1 MLVRSRT
8 AAAFVVAASL
18 LLFTGCSSQPEAVD
32 DDSSQVDDS
41 ATDETDTA
49 DDTEETDTED
59 TEEEPADSPAGGAV
73 YTDPAADSVQVAV
86 SETGFDPASVSVPVG
101 GTVTFAPSDDGPHGI
116 YVGDLDGY
124 SAMGGLTATFRFDIA
139 GTYQVYDEISEAE
152 ATVVVG

>member
-41 ATDETDTA
+41 ATDESDTT
-49 DDTEETDTED
+49 DDTEDTDTED
-59 TEEEPADSPAGGAV
+59 SEEEPADSPAGGAV